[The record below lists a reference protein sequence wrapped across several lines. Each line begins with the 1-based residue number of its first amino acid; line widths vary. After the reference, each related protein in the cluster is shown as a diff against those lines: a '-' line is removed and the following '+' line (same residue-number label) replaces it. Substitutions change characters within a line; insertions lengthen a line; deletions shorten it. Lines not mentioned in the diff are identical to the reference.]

1 MENILIETN
10 ETAQKVEISENLLF
24 GKTFTTH
31 VFEMNYDEE
40 QGGWHSPTIKKFQDL
55 QLSPAALV
63 LHYGQSIFEGLK
75 AYKQDSGRIAL
86 FRPEKNMERLNRSA
100 AKMCI
105 PQIDKDFVLSAL
117 KDLIK
122 LDKDWI
128 PTKDGFSLYI
138 RPVVF
143 GTDPAL
149 GVKAAESYKFLII
162 LSPVGPY
169 YPQGFKPVPIFVS
182 TEHVRAVRGGVG
194 DCKTA
199 GNYAASLSAQ
209 QDAKKLGFTQ
219 VLFLDAIERKYVEE
233 VGAMNF
239 FVQFK
244 DEVATPNL
252 GGSILPG
259 ITRASVIDILR
270 SWGYN
275 VNERQISIDE
285 IMEAHKN
292 GTLIE
297 LFGTGTAAII
307 SSISRLKYKD
317 NEIHFSDE
325 HAGELGT
332 KLYKELTDI
341 QYGRKED
348 VHNWMTY
355 ID

>member
-1 MENILIETN
+1 MLHN
-10 ETAQKVEISENLLF
+10 
-24 GKTFTTH
+24 GK
-31 VFEMNYDEE
+31 
-40 QGGWHSPTIKKFQDL
+40 
-55 QLSPAALV
+55 
-63 LHYGQSIFEGLK
+63 SIFEWLK
-75 AYKQDSGRIAL
+75 AYKQNSGRIAL
-86 FRPEKNMERLNRSA
+86 FRPEKNLERLNRSA
-100 AKMCI
+100 EKMCI
-105 PQIDKDFVLSAL
+105 PQIDEGFVLSAL

-122 LDKDWI
+122 LEQDWI

-149 GVKAAESYKFLII
+149 GVKAAASYKFLII

-199 GNYAASLSAQ
+199 GNYAAGLSAQ
-209 QDAKKLGFTQ
+209 RDAKKLGFTQ

-239 FVQFK
+239 FVRFK

-252 GGSILPG
+252 NGSILPG
-259 ITRASVIDILR
+259 ITRMSVLEILR

-285 IMEAHKN
+285 IMEAHKK
-292 GTLIE
+292 GTLVE

-307 SSISRLKYKD
+307 SSISRLRYKD

-325 HAGELGT
+325 HSGELST